1 MERAYFTTA
10 LPLRSSKQQHWVLKT
25 DTEYRRWY
33 NKCKKSGASSFFE
46 NRGQLLRRF
55 GNEHDYGGDADG
67 WKNQSFAE
75 VVIPRVDV
83 DEDCEEE
90 YCISVEEEDAPD
102 GIFNKKR
109 PACLSKSF

>member
-1 MERAYFTTA
+1 M
-10 LPLRSSKQQHWVLKT
+10 KT

-33 NKCKKSGASSFFE
+33 NKGKKSGASSFFE

-55 GNEHDYGGDADG
+55 GNEHDYGGDEYAVPMPTDG
-67 WKNQSFAE
+67 KNQSFAE

-83 DEDCEEE
+83 DEDSEEE

>member
-1 MERAYFTTA
+1 MKIGGSCCEDSETNTITAAMSMPCRCRRME
-10 LPLRSSKQQHWVLKT
+10 
-25 DTEYRRWY
+25 
-33 NKCKKSGASSFFE
+33 
-46 NRGQLLRRF
+46 
-55 GNEHDYGGDADG
+55 
-67 WKNQSFAE
+67 NQSFAE